1 MGLYDELSMFWSF
14 LIFVICVTVYTIG
27 YLCYR
32 LGYRDGESD
41 MTKKIERRAERQVQ
55 RGKMKRITGR

>member
-1 MGLYDELSMFWSF
+1 MGLYDEIAIFWGIVVF
-14 LIFVICVTVYTIG
+14 IVCVSVYMVG

-41 MTKKIERRAERQVQ
+41 MAKRISRHAERQVQ
-55 RGKMKRITGR
+55 RGKIKRLR